1 MKKSKIMILLLVV
14 AMVLTLSAVS
24 AADTNDTSDSVVQAV
39 DEAPI
44 EEVASDDVDAVA
56 ATDDTTVLST
66 GEKNFTQLQTDV
78 SGGTVLMSNDYVRQT
93 GENTISITN
102 DVTILGNGYKIDGS
116 NLGGIFNVNS
126 GCTLTLMGVT
136 LINGNATN
144 GGAIYN
150 NGGTLTIVNSY
161 FLNNTATNRGGA
173 IYNNGGSVTVTGSTF
188 TGNKVSDTTN
198 GMGGAIF
205 AEPNSE
211 CNITG
216 TTFIGNVDRYPAAII
231 GPVENL
237 GFLCPKV
244 VESPAVGPLIIPQG
258 QEQFFLKSSR
268 RLVHDFKTVVR
279 RLEIEDELSVVPI
292 SLPYLANIDQSAL
305 SEPQEPDAAQRI
317 GRTIAAALDFVLD
330 YARRVGMGN
339 GIVDSMRRPDIFPVY
354 AQLHRKIVFIIL

>member
-39 DEAPI
+39 DDAPL

-66 GEKNFTQLQTDV
+66 GEKHFTQLQTDV
-78 SGGTVLMSNDYVRQT
+78 NKGTVLMSNDYVRQT

-161 FLNNTATNRGGA
+161 FLNNTC
-173 IYNNGGSVTVTGSTF
+173 F
-188 TGNKVSDTTN
+188 
-198 GMGGAIF
+198 
-205 AEPNSE
+205 
-211 CNITG
+211 
-216 TTFIGNVDRYPAAII
+216 
-231 GPVENL
+231 
-237 GFLCPKV
+237 
-244 VESPAVGPLIIPQG
+244 
-258 QEQFFLKSSR
+258 
-268 RLVHDFKTVVR
+268 
-279 RLEIEDELSVVPI
+279 
-292 SLPYLANIDQSAL
+292 YLAI
-305 SEPQEPDAAQRI
+305 
-317 GRTIAAALDFVLD
+317 
-330 YARRVGMGN
+330 
-339 GIVDSMRRPDIFPVY
+339 
-354 AQLHRKIVFIIL
+354 